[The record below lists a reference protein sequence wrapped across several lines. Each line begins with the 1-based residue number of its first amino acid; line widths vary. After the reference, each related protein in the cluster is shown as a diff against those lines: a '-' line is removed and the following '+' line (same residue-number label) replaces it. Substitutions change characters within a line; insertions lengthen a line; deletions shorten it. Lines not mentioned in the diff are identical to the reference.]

1 MTKQITEQINAAATE
16 LLLNPYSNKI
26 FGFGAGNKTAELTY
40 NGRQSFF
47 IIRMKEGGRMVKT
60 KSTADEYTAA
70 SIIRRY
76 LK

>member
-1 MTKQITEQINAAATE
+1 MTQQINAATTE

-26 FGFGAGNKTAELTY
+26 FGFGTANKTAELTY
-40 NGRQSFF
+40 NGRQSCF
-47 IIRMKEGGRMVKT
+47 IIRLKEGGRLVKT
-60 KSTADEYTAA
+60 KLTADDYTAA